1 MLFLSFTLYSP
12 AADASAS
19 AWTLAEP
26 LEHFYRVKKEI
37 STYKNVPS
45 PQVSARS
52 NTISP
57 TNMTAL
63 NSSGWSS
70 RLENA
75 KLSCVFR
82 CISTPPKLTECP
94 SDLIGPIN
102 KLFML
107 QNSSEGETVN
117 TRRLTENDGGIQ
129 RVTQRRREWISELDK
144 CHSLSGITRRPPN
157 DINHWSMYFY
167 DCELSDRRLINV

>member
-1 MLFLSFTLYSP
+1 MRFLSFTLFSP
-12 AADASAS
+12 AANASTS

-26 LEHFYRVKKEI
+26 VEHFYRVKKEI

-57 TNMTAL
+57 TNMTAV
-63 NSSGWSS
+63 NSFGWSS

-75 KLSCVFR
+75 KLSCLSR
-82 CISTPPKLTECP
+82 CISNPPKLTECP

-117 TRRLTENDGGIQ
+117 TRSCRMTENDGGIQ
-129 RVTQRRREWISELDK
+129 KVRQRWRDWITELDK
-144 CHSLSGITRRPPN
+144 CHSLSGTKRLPPN
-157 DINHWSMYFY
+157 DINH
-167 DCELSDRRLINV
+167 